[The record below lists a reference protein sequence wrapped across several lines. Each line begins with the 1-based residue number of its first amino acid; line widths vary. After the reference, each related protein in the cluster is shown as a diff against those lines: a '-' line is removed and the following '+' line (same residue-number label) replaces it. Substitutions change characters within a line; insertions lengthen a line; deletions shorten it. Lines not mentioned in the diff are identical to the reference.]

1 LGAKQE
7 KTMLKDVTFGQYYP
21 GNSLLHRTD
30 ARIKLLILVEYLV
43 LVLVASSG
51 LAAIL
56 SLAFTVFLISV
67 SGVRFGILIK
77 SAKPLIFVL
86 IFTAIINLFFTKG
99 ESTPLVDWKFITIYT
114 EGIRNAVMML
124 LRLLSL
130 VLGSSVI
137 ISFTTSP
144 LELTDAIESLLSPLK
159 KIKVPVHEFAMMMS
173 IALRFIPTL
182 IEETNKIISA
192 QKARGADFESGNII
206 KRLKALIPILI
217 PLFVSAVRR
226 AEELADAMECR
237 CYHGGEGRTK
247 LKAMKSRPADYIF
260 LLCVTAVTVDAFF
273 LNNISF
279 GEVIVFCEDIFL
291 K

>member
-1 LGAKQE
+1 
-7 KTMLKDVTFGQYYP
+7 MLKDVTFGQYYP

-30 ARIKLLILVEYLV
+30 PRIKLLILVEYLIF
-43 LVLVASSG
+43 VLVASSE
-51 LAAIL
+51 LAAAVSL
-56 SLAFTVFLISV
+56 SFTVFLIAV
-67 SGVRFGILIK
+67 SGVKFRILIK
-77 SAKPLIFVL
+77 SVKPLLFVL
-86 IFTAIINLFFTKG
+86 IFTAVINLFFTTA
-99 ESTPLVDWKFITIYT
+99 ESEPLVDWKFITIYK

-130 VLGSSVI
+130 VLGSSVL

-144 LELTDAIESLLSPLK
+144 LELTDAIERVLSPLK
-159 KIKVPVHEFAMMMS
+159 VIRVPVHEFAMMMS

-192 QKARGADFESGNII
+192 QKARCADFESGNVLRRI
-206 KRLKALIPILI
+206 KALVPILI

-247 LKAMKSRPADYIF
+247 LKVMKSCARDYVFITLTTLLTVGIF
-260 LLCVTAVTVDAFF
+260 FI
-273 LNNISF
+273 NNITVA
-279 GEVIVFCEDIFL
+279 GIIELCRDIF
-291 K
+291 

>member
-1 LGAKQE
+1 
-7 KTMLKDVTFGQYYP
+7 MLKDVTFGQYYP
-21 GNSLLHRTD
+21 GNALLHRTD
-30 ARIKLLILVEYLV
+30 PRIKLILLIEYLIF
-43 LVLVASSG
+43 VLVASTE
-51 LAAIL
+51 LAIAA
-56 SLAFTVFLISV
+56 SLLFTVFLIAV
-67 SGVRFGILIK
+67 SGVKFGILIK
-77 SAKPLIFVL
+77 SVKPLIFVL
-86 IFTAIINLFFTKG
+86 VFTAIINLFFTAG
-99 ESTPLVDWKFITIYT
+99 EGDPLFAWKFIKIYAN
-114 EGIRNAVMML
+114 GIRNAIFML
-124 LRLLSL
+124 LRLVML
-130 VLGSSVI
+130 VLGTSLL

-144 LELTDAIESLLSPLK
+144 LQLTDAIESLLGPLK

-192 QKARGADFESGNII
+192 QKARCADFESGNVI

-247 LKAMKSRPADYIF
+247 LKVMKANAGDYIF
-260 LLCVTAVTVDAFF
+260 LFAVTLFTVAIFF
-273 LNNISF
+273 LNRITF
-279 GEVIVFCEDIFL
+279 AEAFEFCRAIFS

>member
-1 LGAKQE
+1 
-7 KTMLKDVTFGQYYP
+7 MLKDVTFGQYYP

-30 ARIKLLILVEYLV
+30 PRIKILILIEYLIF
-43 LVLVASSG
+43 VLVAET
-51 LAAIL
+51 AFAVAL
-56 SLAFTVFLISV
+56 SLAFTVLLISC
-67 SGVRFGILIK
+67 SGVKFKILLK

-86 IFTAIINLFFTKG
+86 IFTAFFNLFFTKG
-99 ESTPLVDWKFITIYT
+99 ETDPLLAWKFITIYK
-114 EGIRNAVMML
+114 EGVRAMIMML
-124 LRLLSL
+124 IRLLSL
-130 VLGSSVI
+130 VLGTSVL

-159 KIKVPVHEFAMMMS
+159 KMGVPVHEFAMMMS

-192 QKARGADFESGNII
+192 QKARGADFESGNVFRRI
-206 KRLKALIPILI
+206 KALLPILI

-226 AEELADAMECR
+226 AEELADAIECR

-247 LKAMKSRPADYIF
+247 LKEMKTQAGDWTALI
-260 LLCVTAVTVDAFF
+260 LVTAFTVSVVFANKIGIAEVLDFCR
-273 LNNISF
+273 NIFS
-279 GEVIVFCEDIFL
+279 

>member
-1 LGAKQE
+1 
-7 KTMLKDVTFGQYYP
+7 MLKDVTFGQYYP

-30 ARIKLLILVEYLV
+30 PRIKLIILIEYLL
-43 LVLVASSG
+43 LVLVAKSE
-51 LAAIL
+51 LAALL
-56 SLAFTVFLISV
+56 SLTFTVFLIAV
-67 SGVRFGILIK
+67 SGVRFSVLIK

-86 IFTAIINLFFTKG
+86 IFTATVNLFFTANEG
-99 ESTPLVDWKFITIYT
+99 DPLIAWKFIKIY
-114 EGIRNAVMML
+114 ESGIRNAVMML
-124 LRLLSL
+124 FRLLSL
-130 VLGSSVI
+130 VLGTSVL

-159 KIKVPVHEFAMMMS
+159 KAKVPVHEFAMMMS

-182 IEETNKIISA
+182 IEETDKIISA
-192 QKARGADFESGNII
+192 QKARCADFESGNLL

-247 LKAMKSRPADYIF
+247 LKVMKSSVKDYVF
-260 LLCVTAVTVDAFF
+260 LLSVTLITVGVFF
-273 LNNISF
+273 LNRITWP
-279 GEVIVFCEDIFL
+279 EVIGFCEAIF
-291 K
+291 

>member
-1 LGAKQE
+1 
-7 KTMLKDVTFGQYYP
+7 MLKDVTFGQYYP

-30 ARIKLLILVEYLV
+30 PRIKLLILVEYLIF
-43 LVLVASSG
+43 VLVASSE
-51 LAAIL
+51 LAAAVSL
-56 SLAFTVFLISV
+56 SFTVFLIAV
-67 SGVRFGILIK
+67 SGVKFRILIK
-77 SAKPLIFVL
+77 SVKPLLFVL
-86 IFTAIINLFFTKG
+86 IFTAVINLFFTTA
-99 ESTPLVDWKFITIYT
+99 ESEPLVDWKFITIYK

-130 VLGSSVI
+130 VLGSSVL

-144 LELTDAIESLLSPLK
+144 LELTDAIERVLSPLK
-159 KIKVPVHEFAMMMS
+159 VIRVPVHEFAMMMS

-192 QKARGADFESGNII
+192 QKARCADFESGNVLRRI
-206 KRLKALIPILI
+206 KALVPILI

-247 LKAMKSRPADYIF
+247 LKVMKSCARDYVFITLTTLLTVGIF
-260 LLCVTAVTVDAFF
+260 FI
-273 LNNISF
+273 NNITVAGIIELCRDMF
-279 GEVIVFCEDIFL
+279 
-291 K
+291 

>member
-1 LGAKQE
+1 
-7 KTMLKDVTFGQYYP
+7 MLKDVTFGQYYP

-30 ARIKLLILVEYLV
+30 PRIKPLILVEYLIF
-43 LVLVASSG
+43 VLVASSE
-51 LAAIL
+51 LAAAVSL
-56 SLAFTVFLISV
+56 SFTVFLIAV
-67 SGVRFGILIK
+67 SGVKFRILIK
-77 SAKPLIFVL
+77 SVKPLLFVL
-86 IFTAIINLFFTKG
+86 IFTAVINLFFTTA
-99 ESTPLVDWKFITIYT
+99 ESEPLVDWKFITIYK

-130 VLGSSVI
+130 VLGSSVL

-144 LELTDAIESLLSPLK
+144 LELTDAIERVLSPLK
-159 KIKVPVHEFAMMMS
+159 VIRVPVHEFAMMMS

-192 QKARGADFESGNII
+192 QKARCADFESGNVLRRI
-206 KRLKALIPILI
+206 KALVPILI

-247 LKAMKSRPADYIF
+247 LKVMKSCARDYVFITLTTLLTVGIF
-260 LLCVTAVTVDAFF
+260 FI
-273 LNNISF
+273 NNITVA
-279 GEVIVFCEDIFL
+279 GIIELCRDIF
-291 K
+291 

>member
-1 LGAKQE
+1 
-7 KTMLKDVTFGQYYP
+7 MLKDVTFGQYYP

-30 ARIKLLILVEYLV
+30 PRIKLIILIEYLV
-43 LVLVASSG
+43 LVLVASSE
-51 LAAIL
+51 LAAMV
-56 SLAFTVFLISV
+56 SLLFTVFLITV
-67 SGVRFGILIK
+67 SGVRFSILIK

-86 IFTAIINLFFTKG
+86 IFTAVMNLFFTVG
-99 ESTPLVDWKFITIYT
+99 EGDPLLAWRFIKIY
-114 EGIRNAVMML
+114 ESGIRNAVMML

-130 VLGSSVI
+130 VLGTSVL

-144 LELTDAIESLLSPLK
+144 LELTDAIESVLSPLK
-159 KIKVPVHEFAMMMS
+159 KLKVPVHEFAMMMS

-192 QKARGADFESGNII
+192 QKARCADFESGNLLR
-206 KRLKALIPILI
+206 RLKALIPILI

-247 LKAMKSRPADYIF
+247 LKVMKSSIKDYVF
-260 LLCVTAVTVDAFF
+260 LFAVTVITVGVFF
-273 LNNISF
+273 INRITWS
-279 GEVIVFCEDIFL
+279 EVIGFCEVIFS

>member
-1 LGAKQE
+1 
-7 KTMLKDVTFGQYYP
+7 MLKDVTFGQYYP

-30 ARIKLLILVEYLV
+30 PRIKLIILIEYLI
-43 LVLVASSG
+43 LVLVASSE
-51 LAAIL
+51 LAAAV
-56 SLAFTVFLISV
+56 SLLFTIFLIAV
-67 SGVRFGILIK
+67 SGVRFSVLIK

-86 IFTAIINLFFTKG
+86 IFTAVINLFFTVG
-99 ESTPLVDWKFITIYT
+99 EGEPLLAWKFINIY
-114 EGIRNAVMML
+114 EESIRNAVMML

-130 VLGSSVI
+130 VLGTSVL

-192 QKARGADFESGNII
+192 QKARCADFESGNLI

-247 LKAMKSRPADYIF
+247 LKVMKSTFGDYVF
-260 LLCVTAVTVDAFF
+260 LAFVTAITVGVFF
-273 LNNISF
+273 LDRISWS
-279 GEVIVFCEDIFL
+279 EVVGFCEGIFL

>member
-1 LGAKQE
+1 
-7 KTMLKDVTFGQYYP
+7 MLKDVTFGQYYP

-30 ARIKLLILVEYLV
+30 PRIKLLILVEYLI
-43 LVLVASSG
+43 LVLVAGSE
-51 LAAIL
+51 LAAAV
-56 SLAFTVFLISV
+56 SLMFTVFLIAV
-67 SGVRFGILIK
+67 SGVRFSILIK
-77 SAKPLIFVL
+77 SVKPLLFVL
-86 IFTAIINLFFTKG
+86 IFTAVINLFFTTG
-99 ESTPLVDWKFITIYT
+99 ESEPLVDWKFITIYK

-130 VLGSSVI
+130 VLGSSVL

-144 LELTDAIESLLSPLK
+144 LELTDAIESVLSPLK
-159 KIKVPVHEFAMMMS
+159 VIRVPVHEFAMMMS

-192 QKARGADFESGNII
+192 QKARCADFESGNVF
-206 KRLKALIPILI
+206 KRVKALIPILI

-247 LKAMKSRPADYIF
+247 LKVMKSCAGDYIF
-260 LLCVTAVTVDAFF
+260 LTFTTLLTVGIFF
-273 LNNISF
+273 LNNITVS
-279 GEVIVFCEDIFL
+279 GIVELCKDIF
-291 K
+291 